1 MAFLEDAARL
11 ADRYGIADLVAV
23 ATEEMQNITMEDLD
37 FQVFSATAEIPAEVV
52 DAHVSSLIEHESLK
66 LVYEALAKTDPPT
79 GKLEVNLR
87 SSEQLAQEAPLSSL
101 FPTKL
106 ISKDALPTIT
116 ATSEGD
122 KEDERLARIEVMGL
136 GLGAEV
142 TGRVLDGA
150 FQRFDPSEDQ
160 LVQSIMGLPH
170 VAEPVARS
178 IARALVAFSQG
189 SWEAAAT
196 LATPRIE
203 TLVRAMCDEKG
214 LLQFRTQRDSKEGRS
229 TRGQF
234 PQLGALLSQLKP
246 WVNPSW
252 FRYLWTYLVSPFG
265 PNFRNELLHGYVDDV
280 YRPAAA
286 LSILAALHLAL
297 VPMPDEPYEWPVDPK
312 GNE

>member
-1 MAFLEDAARL
+1 MPSVSSSHLRSRAWTKTSRNLALLCTLSEAVADQNPDHPELPALLSRAGQIYANEPFLISDVIAIEEVVYRADQARRNELHRARVEAYLNHALTHPPGLLRMAFLEDAARL
-11 ADRYGIADLVAV
+11 ADRYGIADLAAV

-66 LVYEALAKTDPPT
+66 LVYEALATTDPPT
-79 GKLEVNLR
+79 GKLEVNLQ
-87 SSEQLAQEAPLSSL
+87 SSEQIAQEAPLSSL

-122 KEDERLARIEVMGL
+122 KEDEKLARIEVMGL

-196 LATPRIE
+196 LATP
-203 TLVRAMCDEKG
+203 
-214 LLQFRTQRDSKEGRS
+214 
-229 TRGQF
+229 
-234 PQLGALLSQLKP
+234 
-246 WVNPSW
+246 
-252 FRYLWTYLVSPFG
+252 
-265 PNFRNELLHGYVDDV
+265 PNRNAGTSDV
-280 YRPAAA
+280 
-286 LSILAALHLAL
+286 
-297 VPMPDEPYEWPVDPK
+297 
-312 GNE
+312 